1 MTNNDYDKIKKDFN
15 IKFKEYKKDFMKLT
29 DLALEMRYLS
39 KKYLDNNKRLSNVY
53 NNLFEKIN
61 EYIVLNYSREN
72 LNYYFK
78 KVS

>member
-15 IKFKEYKKDFMKLT
+15 MKFKEYKKDFMKLT

-39 KKYLDNNKRLSNVY
+39 RKYIDNNKRLSNFY

-61 EYIVLNYSREN
+61 EYIVLNYSRED

>member
-15 IKFKEYKKDFMKLT
+15 IKFKEYKKDFMRLT

-39 KKYLDNNKRLSNVY
+39 RKYLDNNKRLSNVY

>member
-39 KKYLDNNKRLSNVY
+39 RKYLDNNKRLSNVY
-53 NNLFEKIN
+53 NNLFEKTN
-61 EYIVLNYSREN
+61 EYIVLNYNREN

>member
-1 MTNNDYDKIKKDFN
+1 MANNNYDEIKKDFN
-15 IKFKEYKKDFMKLT
+15 IKFKEYKKDFKKLT
-29 DLALEMRYLS
+29 DLAVEMRYLS
-39 KKYLDNNKRLSNVY
+39 RKYLDNNKRLSNMY

>member
-15 IKFKEYKKDFMKLT
+15 MKFKEYKKDFMKLT
-29 DLALEMRYLS
+29 DLALEMCYLS
-39 KKYLDNNKRLSNVY
+39 RKYSDNNKRLSNIY

-61 EYIVLNYSREN
+61 EYIILNYSREN

>member
-1 MTNNDYDKIKKDFN
+1 MANNNYDEIKKDFN
-15 IKFKEYKKDFMKLT
+15 IKFKEYKKDFRKLT
-29 DLALEMRYLS
+29 DLAVEMRYLS
-39 KKYLDNNKRLSNVY
+39 RKYLDNNKRLSNMY

-61 EYIVLNYSREN
+61 EYIVLNYSRED

>member
-15 IKFKEYKKDFMKLT
+15 MKFKEYKKDFMKLT

-39 KKYLDNNKRLSNVY
+39 RKYLDNNKRLSNFY

-61 EYIVLNYSREN
+61 EYIVLNYSRED

>member
-1 MTNNDYDKIKKDFN
+1 MTNNDYDKNKKDFN
-15 IKFKEYKKDFMKLT
+15 MKFKEYKKDFMKLT

-39 KKYLDNNKRLSNVY
+39 RKYLDNNKRLSNFY

-61 EYIVLNYSREN
+61 EYIVLNYSRED